1 MKSKY
6 HWNNKIDTPLAKLTK
21 EKRQNAQII
30 NIRNEGGDIS
40 TDPTDIKGL
49 GQTTLCTWS

>member
-21 EKRQNAQII
+21 EKRQNTQII